1 MRKITKRLTA
11 LLCAVLMAVTLL
23 PAQAWAVEGTDGGSA
38 TALEEPIVN
47 DKPAMDEETT
57 TDGQPADDQTPAP
70 TGDETPD
77 AEDPE
82 ENESVPGQEMGAR
95 PIEEEQDGGEDR
107 GTLCWAYPDGLNN
120 EIHVEELTEE
130 ETAALTMTPWEEL
143 NSPSLARSSAGVDPY
158 FEIITV
164 ERYGRS
170 KLEKMSKKAIYLD
183 IYDTLLLMASSNFQ
197 GVLETPNGTT
207 IYSSD
212 AALAINAFYAD
223 YPELFWAR
231 PTYYYYKANPNL
243 CAGIAFEY
251 NSHYKNLNKE
261 LPLFLETANNILA
274 GRPTGSDY
282 EKELY
287 LHDVLV
293 NKVTYTSS
301 KLEEQNGY
309 TTLVDGKGVCAG
321 YAFALQ
327 YLLMRAGIQS
337 YYVVGFAGEN
347 HAWNL
352 AKIDGKWY
360 YVDATWDDPLNNG
373 SDDPYSPYY
382 SYFNITTKKL
392 KEDHTPFDT
401 PYNVTLEKCT
411 ATAANYYTVN
421 SHLVVSTKDAS
432 LPGKVA
438 NLLQRN
444 NGVIRLYVTDDDPGS
459 TSCQL
464 YKDNIINIATAME
477 AYGQYQY
484 GYWYFNHEV
493 VLWFEGD
500 YLALGPGELNGYSG
514 ITILDVDLLY
524 QYLRTQRVPIT
535 QTRLMEYEFL
545 ENADVNG
552 DGTINVYDLQL
563 LYETVCNNS

>member
-1 MRKITKRLTA
+1 MRKMKRWAA

-23 PAQAWAVEGTDGGSA
+23 PTQVWATETIGGNA
-38 TALEEPIVN
+38 AALEEPIMN
-47 DKPAMDEETT
+47 DKPTMDEEAAA
-57 TDGQPADDQTPAP
+57 DGQPSDDQTPAP

-197 GVLETPNGTT
+197 GVLETPKGTT

-274 GRPTGSDY
+274 GMPTGSDY

-337 YYVVGFAGEN
+337 YYVVGYAREN

-352 AKIDGKWY
+352 VKIDGEWY
-360 YVDATWDDPLNNG
+360 YVDATWDDPLYNG

-382 SYFNITTKKL
+382 SYFNITTNKL
-392 KEDHTPFDT
+392 KEDHTPSGT
-401 PYNVTLEKCT
+401 PYNVPLENCT
-411 ATAANYYTVN
+411 ATVANYYTVN
-421 SHLVVSTKDAS
+421 SHLIVSTEDAS

-438 NLLQRN
+438 NLLRRN
-444 NGVIRLYVTDDDPGS
+444 NGIIRLYVTDDDTGN
-459 TSCQL
+459 TVWQW
-464 YKDNIINIATAME
+464 YQDNNSNIASAME

-484 GYWYFNHEV
+484 GYWCFNHEV

-514 ITILDVDLLY
+514 VTILDVDLLY
-524 QYLRTQRVPIT
+524 QYLRTQQVPVA
-535 QTRLMEYEFL
+535 QTKLMEYEFL
-545 ENADVNG
+545 EDADVNG
-552 DGTINVYDLQL
+552 DGSIDIYDLQL
-563 LYETVCNNS
+563 LYETVCNG

>member
-38 TALEEPIVN
+38 AALEEPIVN

-197 GVLETPNGTT
+197 GVLETPKGTT

-274 GRPTGSDY
+274 GMPTGSDY

-337 YYVVGFAGEN
+337 YYVVGYAREN

-352 AKIDGKWY
+352 AKIDGEWY
-360 YVDATWDDPLNNG
+360 YVDATWDDPLYNG

-382 SYFNITTKKL
+382 SYFNITTNKL
-392 KEDHTPFDT
+392 KEDHTPSGT
-401 PYNVTLEKCT
+401 PYNVPLENCT

-421 SHLVVSTKDAS
+421 SHLIVSTEDAS

-438 NLLQRN
+438 NLLRRN
-444 NGVIRLYVTDDDPGS
+444 NGIIRLYVTDDD
-459 TSCQL
+459 T
-464 YKDNIINIATAME
+464 DNTVWQWYQDNNSNIASAME

-484 GYWYFNHEV
+484 GYWCFNHEV

-514 ITILDVDLLY
+514 VTILDVDLLY
-524 QYLRTQRVPIT
+524 QYLRTQQVPIT

>member
-38 TALEEPIVN
+38 AALEEPIVN

-197 GVLETPNGTT
+197 GVLETPKGTT

-274 GRPTGSDY
+274 GMPTGSDY

-444 NGVIRLYVTDDDPGS
+444 NGVIRLFVTDDDPGS
-459 TSCQL
+459 TAWQW
-464 YKDNIINIATAME
+464 YKDNISNIATAME

-524 QYLRTQRVPIT
+524 QYLRTQQVPIT

>member
-38 TALEEPIVN
+38 AALEEPIVN

-197 GVLETPNGTT
+197 GVLETPKGTT

-274 GRPTGSDY
+274 GMPTGSDY

-444 NGVIRLYVTDDDPGS
+444 NGVIRLFVTDDDPGS
-459 TSCQL
+459 TAWQW
-464 YKDNIINIATAME
+464 YKDNISNIATAME
-477 AYGQYQY
+477 AYGYYRY
-484 GYWYFNHEV
+484 GYGYFNNEV

-524 QYLRTQRVPIT
+524 QYLRTQQVPIT

-563 LYETVCNNS
+563 LYETVCNG

>member
-38 TALEEPIVN
+38 AALEEPIVN

-57 TDGQPADDQTPAP
+57 TGGQPADDQTPAP

-274 GRPTGSDY
+274 GMPTGSDY

-444 NGVIRLYVTDDDPGS
+444 NGVIRLFVTDDDPGS
-459 TSCQL
+459 TAWQW
-464 YKDNIINIATAME
+464 YKDNISNIATAME

-524 QYLRTQRVPIT
+524 QYLRTQQVPIT

>member
-38 TALEEPIVN
+38 AALEEPIVN

-274 GRPTGSDY
+274 GMPTGSDY

-421 SHLVVSTKDAS
+421 SHLVVSTKDAI

-444 NGVIRLYVTDDDPGS
+444 NGVIRLFVTDDDPGS
-459 TSCQL
+459 TAWQW
-464 YKDNIINIATAME
+464 YKDNISNIATAME

-524 QYLRTQRVPIT
+524 QYLRTQQVPIT

>member
-274 GRPTGSDY
+274 GMPTGSDY

-459 TSCQL
+459 TAWQW
-464 YKDNIINIATAME
+464 YKDNISNIATAME

-524 QYLRTQRVPIT
+524 QYLRTQQVPIT

>member
-38 TALEEPIVN
+38 AALEEPIVN

-57 TDGQPADDQTPAP
+57 ADGQPADDQTPAP

-274 GRPTGSDY
+274 GMPTGSDY

-444 NGVIRLYVTDDDPGS
+444 NGVIRLFVTDDDPGS
-459 TSCQL
+459 TAWQW
-464 YKDNIINIATAME
+464 YKDNISNIATAME

-524 QYLRTQRVPIT
+524 QYLRTQQVPIT

>member
-38 TALEEPIVN
+38 AALEEPIVN

-57 TDGQPADDQTPAP
+57 ADGQPADDQTPAP

-274 GRPTGSDY
+274 GMPTGSDY

-459 TSCQL
+459 TAWQW
-464 YKDNIINIATAME
+464 YKDNISNIATAME
-477 AYGQYQY
+477 AYGYYRY
-484 GYWYFNHEV
+484 GYGYFNNEV

-524 QYLRTQRVPIT
+524 QYLRTQQVPIT

-563 LYETVCNNS
+563 LYETVCNG

>member
-38 TALEEPIVN
+38 AALEEPIVN

-143 NSPSLARSSAGVDPY
+143 NSPSLARSSAAVDPY

-197 GVLETPNGTT
+197 GVLETPKGTT

-274 GRPTGSDY
+274 GMPTGSDY

-392 KEDHTPFDT
+392 KEDHTPSGT
-401 PYNVTLEKCT
+401 PYNVPLENCT

-459 TSCQL
+459 TAWQW
-464 YKDNIINIATAME
+464 YKDNISNIATAME
-477 AYGQYQY
+477 AYGYYRY
-484 GYWYFNHEV
+484 GYGYFNNEV

-524 QYLRTQRVPIT
+524 QYLRTQQVPIT

>member
-38 TALEEPIVN
+38 AALEEPIVN

-57 TDGQPADDQTPAP
+57 ADGQPADDQTPAP

-164 ERYGRS
+164 KRYGRS

-274 GRPTGSDY
+274 GMPTGSDY

-444 NGVIRLYVTDDDPGS
+444 NGVIRLFVTDDDPGS
-459 TSCQL
+459 TAWQW
-464 YKDNIINIATAME
+464 YKDNISNIATAME

-524 QYLRTQRVPIT
+524 QYLRTQQVPIT

>member
-38 TALEEPIVN
+38 AALEEPIVN

-77 AEDPE
+77 AEEPE

-197 GVLETPNGTT
+197 GVLETPKGTT

-274 GRPTGSDY
+274 GMPTGSDY

-392 KEDHTPFDT
+392 KEDHTPSGT
-401 PYNVTLEKCT
+401 PYNVPLENCT

-459 TSCQL
+459 TAWQW
-464 YKDNIINIATAME
+464 YKDNISNIATAME
-477 AYGQYQY
+477 AYGYYRY
-484 GYWYFNHEV
+484 GYGYFNNEV

-524 QYLRTQRVPIT
+524 QYLRTQQVPIT

>member
-38 TALEEPIVN
+38 AALEEPIVN

-197 GVLETPNGTT
+197 GVLETPKGTT

-274 GRPTGSDY
+274 GMPTGSDY

-392 KEDHTPFDT
+392 KEDHTPSGT
-401 PYNVTLEKCT
+401 PYNVPLENCT

-459 TSCQL
+459 TAWQW
-464 YKDNIINIATAME
+464 YKDNISNIATAME
-477 AYGQYQY
+477 AYGYYRY
-484 GYWYFNHEV
+484 GYGYFNNEV

-524 QYLRTQRVPIT
+524 QYLRTQQVPIT

>member
-38 TALEEPIVN
+38 AALEEPIVN

-57 TDGQPADDQTPAP
+57 ADGQPADDQTPAP

-82 ENESVPGQEMGAR
+82 ESESVPGQEMGAR

-197 GVLETPNGTT
+197 GVLETPKGTT

-274 GRPTGSDY
+274 GMPTGSDY

-392 KEDHTPFDT
+392 KEDHTPSGT
-401 PYNVTLEKCT
+401 PYNVPLENCT

-459 TSCQL
+459 TAWQW
-464 YKDNIINIATAME
+464 YQDNISNIATAME
-477 AYGQYQY
+477 AYGYYRY
-484 GYWYFNHEV
+484 GYGYFNNEV

-524 QYLRTQRVPIT
+524 QYLRTQQVPIT

>member
-38 TALEEPIVN
+38 AALEEPIVN

-57 TDGQPADDQTPAP
+57 ADGQPADDQTPAP

-197 GVLETPNGTT
+197 GVLETPKGTT

-274 GRPTGSDY
+274 GMPTGSDY

-444 NGVIRLYVTDDDPGS
+444 NGVIRLFVTDDDPGS
-459 TSCQL
+459 TAWQW
-464 YKDNIINIATAME
+464 YKDNISNIATAME

-524 QYLRTQRVPIT
+524 QYLRTQQVPIT

>member
-274 GRPTGSDY
+274 GMPTGSDY

-444 NGVIRLYVTDDDPGS
+444 NGVIRLFVTDDDPGS
-459 TSCQL
+459 TAWQW
-464 YKDNIINIATAME
+464 YKDNISNIATAME

>member
-38 TALEEPIVN
+38 AALEEPIVN

-274 GRPTGSDY
+274 GMPTGSDY

-444 NGVIRLYVTDDDPGS
+444 NGVIRLFVTDDDPGS
-459 TSCQL
+459 TAWQW
-464 YKDNIINIATAME
+464 YKDNISNIATAME

-524 QYLRTQRVPIT
+524 QYLRTQQVPIT

>member
-1 MRKITKRLTA
+1 M
-11 LLCAVLMAVTLL
+11 
-23 PAQAWAVEGTDGGSA
+23 
-38 TALEEPIVN
+38 
-47 DKPAMDEETT
+47 
-57 TDGQPADDQTPAP
+57 
-70 TGDETPD
+70 
-77 AEDPE
+77 
-82 ENESVPGQEMGAR
+82 
-95 PIEEEQDGGEDR
+95 
-107 GTLCWAYPDGLNN
+107 
-120 EIHVEELTEE
+120 
-130 ETAALTMTPWEEL
+130 
-143 NSPSLARSSAGVDPY
+143 
-158 FEIITV
+158 
-164 ERYGRS
+164 
-170 KLEKMSKKAIYLD
+170 
-183 IYDTLLLMASSNFQ
+183 
-197 GVLETPNGTT
+197 
-207 IYSSD
+207 
-212 AALAINAFYAD
+212 
-223 YPELFWAR
+223 
-231 PTYYYYKANPNL
+231 
-243 CAGIAFEY
+243 
-251 NSHYKNLNKE
+251 
-261 LPLFLETANNILA
+261 
-274 GRPTGSDY
+274 
-282 EKELY
+282 
-287 LHDVLV
+287 
-293 NKVTYTSS
+293 
-301 KLEEQNGY
+301 
-309 TTLVDGKGVCAG
+309 DGKGVCAG

-337 YYVVGFAGEN
+337 YYVVGIAGEN

-444 NGVIRLYVTDDDPGS
+444 NGVIRLFVTDDDPGS
-459 TSCQL
+459 TAWQW
-464 YKDNIINIATAME
+464 YKDNISNIATAME

-524 QYLRTQRVPIT
+524 QYLRTQQVPIT